1 MGRHTILVIEDEPA
15 IRDLAVETL
24 RDAGYDVLQ
33 AMTGGDA
40 IVIFERC
47 PEIDVI
53 FTDIVMSG
61 IDGFKLAD
69 MIKVRRPAVKILYTT
84 GFPHRVSE
92 YLGVIHGR
100 ILRKPYRQ
108 SELTEA
114 IAFTLVDDDRVKS
127 LARSGL

>member
-1 MGRHTILVIEDEPA
+1 MGRHTILVVEDEPA
-15 IRDLAVETL
+15 VRELAVGTL
-24 RDAGYDVLQ
+24 RGAGYDVLE
-33 AMTGGDA
+33 AMTGGA
-40 IVIFERC
+40 AMVIFERY

-69 MIKVRRPAVKILYTT
+69 MIKFRRPAAKILYAT

-100 ILRKPYRQ
+100 ILQKPYRQ
-108 SELTEA
+108 SELTDA
-114 IAFTLVDDDRVKS
+114 IAVTLAEDDRAIVS
-127 LARSGL
+127 ARSGL

>member
-1 MGRHTILVIEDEPA
+1 MEDEDRRGEDFDGRSGADATQARVRSGLVQAVAGPRRRCRPQGGRQAPDDVRHRMGRHTILVIEDEPA

-33 AMTGGDA
+33 ATSGGDA

-69 MIKVRRPAVKILYTT
+69 MIK
-84 GFPHRVSE
+84 
-92 YLGVIHGR
+92 
-100 ILRKPYRQ
+100 
-108 SELTEA
+108 
-114 IAFTLVDDDRVKS
+114 
-127 LARSGL
+127 